1 MRKKNFCIMMGVC
14 ILSTVLY
21 ACKSGESKDDSNSVA
36 NDVAITEAAENVSEN
51 VTENVTDN
59 TVDSDNLVSDDYIYK
74 DELPSDAKFIYESAQ
89 YELGTVNIKY
99 PVILVEGQEQ
109 VAYTS
114 IHAIN
119 EIIKDDALSILTN
132 YSINDGTDSVNVD
145 YSIFIDGDGNISVK
159 FSGDAMYSNAAHPS
173 VLEYT
178 SNVNVYSGTRFK
190 PISDDKLSQITAHF
204 EVGKD
209 YEVCSDETDI
219 KEAVED
225 YLREYDMSMLAS
237 ELNNMDFDDDR
248 QTPYTYSY
256 QDEDGVYIIIS
267 VPTAI
272 GQYAI
277 LKIIE

>member
-1 MRKKNFCIMMGVC
+1 MKKKFLCIMMGVC
-14 ILSTVLY
+14 ILSMALY
-21 ACKSGESKDDSNSVA
+21 ACKSDDSKDNSNSSVSDIGTTNA
-36 NDVAITEAAENVSEN
+36 TENVSG
-51 VTENVTDN
+51 NVTDN
-59 TVDSDNLVSDDYIYK
+59 TIASDNSVSDNSINDNYVYEN
-74 DELPSDAKFIYESAQ
+74 ELPSDAKFIYESAQ

-99 PVILVEGQEQ
+99 PIISVEGHEE
-109 VAYTS
+109 VIYTG
-114 IHAIN
+114 IQTVN
-119 EIIKDDALSILTN
+119 DIIKNDALSILTN
-132 YSINDGTDSVNVD
+132 YSINDGTDSINVD

-159 FSGDAMYSNAAHPS
+159 FSGDTMYSGAAHPS
-173 VLEYT
+173 VLLYT

-190 PISDDKLSQITAHF
+190 PISDDKLSQIAAYF

-209 YEVCSDETDI
+209 YEVCSDEADI

-225 YLREYDMSMLAS
+225 YLREYDMSMLAT

-248 QTPYTYSY
+248 QMPYTYSY

-277 LKIIE
+277 LRII

>member
-1 MRKKNFCIMMGVC
+1 MRKNFFCIMMGVC

-21 ACKSGESKDDSNSVA
+21 ACKSGDSKEGSNSAA
-36 NDVAITEAAENVSEN
+36 NDITITEAAENVSEN
-51 VTENVTDN
+51 VTGN
-59 TVDSDNLVSDDYIYK
+59 TVDSNNSVSDDYIYE

-99 PVILVEGQEQ
+99 PVILVEGHEQ
-109 VAYTS
+109 DVYTS

-119 EIIKDDALSILTN
+119 EIIKDDALSILTD

-159 FSGDAMYSNAAHPS
+159 FSGDAMYSGAAHPS
-173 VLEYT
+173 VILYT
-178 SNVNVYSGTRFK
+178 SNVNVYSKTRFK
-190 PISDDKLSQITAHF
+190 PISDDKLSQIAAYF

-209 YEVCSDETDI
+209 YEVCSDEADI
-219 KEAVED
+219 KEAVEE

-237 ELNNMDFDDDR
+237 ELNNMDFDDDG
-248 QTPYTYSY
+248 QIPYTYSY